1 MGMTVIFFC
10 SEASAMSLES
20 FSRGNAGFGR
30 SAANGTN
37 FIGRGGNTGVGRYRS
52 SLHNPKKGSR
62 LITAP
67 GGYSSTAPDQ
77 SNSEPLIG
85 WSLARFPSDRLAN
98 F

>member
-1 MGMTVIFFC
+1 MGMTVIFFS

-20 FSRGNAGFGR
+20 CSRGNAGFGR

-52 SLHNPKKGSR
+52 ALDDPKRGSR

-67 GGYSSTAPDQ
+67 GGYSPTAPDQ
-77 SNSEPLIG
+77 SNWEPLIG
-85 WSLARFPSDRLAN
+85 WSLARFPSDRPAI